1 MYFFLKEPKADK
13 ATPIILV
20 YYINSKEKYFKY
32 ATGQKI
38 GPGDWDLGSRYPK
51 LKRGS
56 SGKKNKHIS
65 LVLDQYKDFLIN
77 TIEDYELR
85 NEPLTKDILKS
96 LFKGEFKDNKNESIQ
111 VDSKVVTNVINI
123 FISSKAKSKGKSK
136 DWENKYKNLRNKLLL
151 FDTYKNQKTV
161 FNDLSNDLLDE
172 YCGFLRQLPEL
183 LKKPS
188 YLKKVKQLDVEMKL
202 PKVVYNDNTLNRHI
216 IYLFTFL
223 NWSKDTYHDLN
234 LDKLKNPVKDF
245 VSDDIHLT
253 SEEVKLLET
262 VELPRESLKRVRDL
276 FLIGV
281 YSGQRFSDYSVFEK
295 ADVQGDMIIKRAE
308 KTEKDSFVPLHTKL
322 KKLLEQYEWK
332 LPKISSQKFNPHIVE
347 VCRIAGIL
355 TEVKTTNYIGNKK
368 EVKYFEKCDMVSS
381 HTARRTFI
389 TLSAENNMPD
399 HIIMKIVGIS
409 DPKTLIKYKK
419 TSQQSVSDF
428 ANKIWG

>member
-38 GPGDWDLGSRYPK
+38 EPGDWDLGSRYPK

-96 LFKGEFKDNKNESIQ
+96 LFKGEFKGIKGKETTTSSEII
-111 VDSKVVTNVINI
+111 TEVIDA
-123 FISSKAKSKGKSK
+123 FIESKAKSKGKSR
-136 DWENKYKNLRNKLLL
+136 DWENKYKNLRNKILL
-151 FDTYKNQKTV
+151 FDVYKNHKTL
-161 FNDLSNDLLDE
+161 FTDITNDWLDE
-172 YCGFLRQLPEL
+172 YSGFLRQLPQL
-183 LKKPS
+183 LKNTT
-188 YLKKVKQLDVEMKL
+188 YLKKVQKLEVEMKL

-223 NWSKDTYHDLN
+223 NWSKDSYHDLN
-234 LDKLKNPVKDF
+234 LDKLKNPIKDF

-295 ADVQGDMIIKRAE
+295 ADVHGEMIIKRAE
-308 KTEKDSFVPLHTKL
+308 KTEKESFIPLHTKL
-322 KKLLEQYEWK
+322 KILLEKYEWK
-332 LPKISSQKFNPHIVE
+332 IPKISSQKFNPHIRE
-347 VCRIAGIL
+347 VCRIAEIL

-368 EVKYFEKCDMVSS
+368 VVEYHEKCEMVSS

-389 TLSAENNMPD
+389 TLSAEKNMPD
-399 HIIMKIVGIS
+399 HIIMKITGIKDS
-409 DPKTLIKYKK
+409 KTLLKYKK

>member
-20 YYINSKEKYFKY
+20 YYVNSKEKYFKY

-38 GPGDWDLGSRYPK
+38 EPRDWDLGSRYPK

-65 LVLDQYKDFLIN
+65 LVLDQYKDFLISS
-77 TIEDYELR
+77 IEDYELR
-85 NEPLTKDILKS
+85 NEQLTKDILKS
-96 LFKGEFKDNKNESIQ
+96 LFRGEFKQSKSEVTL
-111 VDSKVVTNVINI
+111 VDSKVVTNVIDI
-123 FISSKAKSKGKSK
+123 FIESKAKSKGKSR

-151 FDTYKNQKTV
+151 FDTYKNHKTV
-161 FNDLSNDLLDE
+161 FNDLSNDMLDE

-188 YLKKVKQLDVEMKL
+188 YLKKVKQLDAEMKL

-253 SEEVKLLET
+253 SEEVKLLEN

-322 KKLLEQYEWK
+322 KNLLEQYEWK

-355 TEVKTTNYIGNKK
+355 YG
-368 EVKYFEKCDMVSS
+368 
-381 HTARRTFI
+381 
-389 TLSAENNMPD
+389 
-399 HIIMKIVGIS
+399 G
-409 DPKTLIKYKK
+409 
-419 TSQQSVSDF
+419 
-428 ANKIWG
+428 

>member
-1 MYFFLKEPKADK
+1 MYFYLKEPNGKDK
-13 ATPIILV
+13 TLIIIQ
-20 YYINSKEKYFKY
+20 YYLKKDKKIFKY
-32 ATGQKI
+32 STGQKI
-38 GPGDWDLGSRYPK
+38 EPGNWNFESRFPK
-51 LKRGS
+51 NKRGGG
-56 SGKKNKHIS
+56 GKEIKHIS
-65 LVLDQYKDFLIN
+65 LMLSRYNDFLESTLN
-77 TIEDYELR
+77 DLER
-85 NEPLTKDILKS
+85 NNIDATKDTLKNYFDS
-96 LFKGEFKDNKNESIQ
+96 EFKADKSKTIQ
-111 VDSKVVTNVINI
+111 FDSKVITNVIDA
-123 FISSKAKSKGKSK
+123 FILSKSKSKGKSK
-136 DWENKYKNLRNKLLL
+136 DWENKYKNLRNKMLL
-151 FDTYKNQKTV
+151 FDTYKNHKTV
-161 FNDLSNDLLDE
+161 FNDLSNDWLDE
-172 YCGFLRQLPEL
+172 YSGFLRELPEL
-183 LKKPS
+183 LKKQS
-188 YLKKVKQLDVEMKL
+188 YLKKVKELDVEMKL

-223 NWSKDTYHDLN
+223 NWSKDSYHDLN